1 MYVCRSTL
9 LGFRIGCLCNQK
21 WRITAQIEQANTASR
36 SCVSF
41 HVSTYATLHIA
52 PCTTATCIACTFF
65 SSYTTNFICNVSKA
79 IGGRSSYGMFQH
91 VRQLWTFVTHT
102 TLSFQ
107 AASGNVEEQSAML
120 YLDNVFPLRVGILDI
135 RQWFFRNTMACM
147 DRVLPSPE
155 LIPHGFRI
163 KRIEPR

>member
-1 MYVCRSTL
+1 MNKRTQLPDRVSLFMFPRTRLYTSHPALQRRAL
-9 LGFRIGCLCNQK
+9 L
-21 WRITAQIEQANTASR
+21 
-36 SCVSF
+36 V
-41 HVSTYATLHIA
+41 
-52 PCTTATCIACTFF
+52 
-65 SSYTTNFICNVSKA
+65 
-79 IGGRSSYGMFQH
+79 RSSPPVQRTSFATSARRLVEEAATVCYNMSGNS
-91 VRQLWTFVTHT
+91 WTFVTHT
-102 TLSFQ
+102 THSFQ